1 MYQTVSRALF
11 LICRA
16 RPLCRRSRS
25 SYTGARRHGA
35 MSQLCCSNV
44 VAPSA
49 AKHGRLECLKHAHKN
64 GCPWDK
70 DTCECAAENGH
81 IECLKYAHE
90 NGCPYP
96 NELLSVVVKQ
106 ILFPKWRMAVKAR
119 VSRPYAYHWMEDTAR
134 TLCAEGG
141 KGRKC
146 DYAAF
151 TTYCNEA
158 FPTSGR
164 V

>member
-16 RPLCRRSRS
+16 RPFCRRSRS

-44 VAPSA
+44 VTLSA
-49 AKHGRLECLKHAHKN
+49 AMHGHLERLKFAHEN
-64 GCPWDK
+64 GCPWDE
-70 DTCECAAENGH
+70 DTCEIAAENGH